1 MPHWKYWN
9 VESRIGSSRSSTRTL
24 NLRGLLNHADATA
37 ACLPSRTERNQAPK
51 AKSKH
56 DETTHASSS
65 SQIELLIAKP
75 MPAKCK
81 AIFKIYQNM
90 DSTNHYVIYI
100 YHHNSSYIYMTS
112 CSSKHMQHI
121 AAWCM
126 TSPNFFFGSAWCMT
140 RKVVETCQNDSS
152 FAPVTPVDS
161 MPSLQAVKHNA
172 INLRLLCLAKVGNT
186 QWQ

>member
-1 MPHWKYWN
+1 MPPLH
-9 VESRIGSSRSSTRTL
+9 VF
-24 NLRGLLNHADATA
+24 LRGQKGTKPRKPSPNTMKQHTPHH
-37 ACLPSRTERNQAPK
+37 LPRLSCWLRNQCLQSARLY
-51 AKSKH
+51 SKYIKIWIQ
-56 DETTHASSS
+56 
-65 SQIELLIAKP
+65 QIT
-75 MPAKCK
+75 MW
-81 AIFKIYQNM
+81 
-90 DSTNHYVIYI
+90 STYI
-100 YHHNSSYIYMTS
+100 IIIHHNSSYIYMTS

-126 TSPNFFFGSAWCMT
+126 TSPNFFFCSAWCMT

>member
-56 DETTHASSS
+56 DETTHTSSS

-81 AIFKIYQNM
+81 AIFKIWIQHITMWFAYIIIIHQI
-90 DSTNHYVIYI
+90 STWLHAVLSICSIY
-100 YHHNSSYIYMTS
+100 
-112 CSSKHMQHI
+112 I

-126 TSPNFFFGSAWCMT
+126 TSPNDRKGFARHGAWLEKWSRHVKT
-140 RKVVETCQNDSS
+140 IRVLLQWLQW
-152 FAPVTPVDS
+152 TPCLHS
-161 MPSLQAVKHNA
+161 RPSNTMPSICDYFA
-172 INLRLLCLAKVGNT
+172 
-186 QWQ
+186 